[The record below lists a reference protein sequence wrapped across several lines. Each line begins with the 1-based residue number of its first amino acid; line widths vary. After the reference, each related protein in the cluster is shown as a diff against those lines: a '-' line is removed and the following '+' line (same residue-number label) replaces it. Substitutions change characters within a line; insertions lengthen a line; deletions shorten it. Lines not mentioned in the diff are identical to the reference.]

1 MPRTTHGFTLT
12 APTLVFVL
20 LCVDIL
26 KVTQTIEP
34 EKDARLRH
42 HPSILRDPDETPED
56 PDAPDNGDR
65 SPAEG
70 VVNELE
76 SRLFKGRKIMVFG
89 QITDKLARDVV
100 SRVLALCDESAKPIQ
115 VYVNSPGG
123 HVESGDSV
131 HDIIKFVRS
140 TAPIY
145 MIGTGWVASAGAL
158 IYLAGEK
165 KTRFCLPNTRFLLH
179 QPMGGARGPATDIEI
194 EARELIKMHERLVQI
209 IASETGQSV
218 ERVRKDTDRNYWM
231 SASGDRLRRREQD
244 HQLNQRSQ
252 TRASTG
258 ARSKEMKHRNQTGRK
273 LYPQIKT
280 PIEPGQSGG
289 RLMGL
294 DGQPSPPDPRP
305 SDSAKTPSVPPA
317 GFSFWV
323 RSQFELRPHLPSSP
337 VRAQGVVL
345 RHARRCRLIR

>member
-76 SRLFKGRKIMVFG
+76 SRLFKGRKVMVFG

-100 SRVLALCDESAKPIQ
+100 SRVLALVDESAKPIQ
-115 VYVNSPGG
+115 IYVNSPGG
-123 HVESGDSV
+123 HVESGDSI

-140 TAPIY
+140 TVPIY

-209 IASETGQSV
+209 IATETGQSV

-231 SASGDRLRRREQD
+231 SASEAIDYGVA
-244 HQLNQRSQ
+244 NKIINS
-252 TRASTG
+252 
-258 ARSKEMKHRNQTGRK
+258 
-273 LYPQIKT
+273 IKD
-280 PIEPGQSGG
+280 
-289 RLMGL
+289 L
-294 DGQPSPPDPRP
+294 
-305 SDSAKTPSVPPA
+305 K
-317 GFSFWV
+317 
-323 RSQFELRPHLPSSP
+323 
-337 VRAQGVVL
+337 
-345 RHARRCRLIR
+345 